1 MLKGRRFRSNND
13 RRGSALLVPTAVGE
27 SRIGYNNKGADYKIG
42 PLKEGVFRGNNG
54 SGREFN
60 LSQKKR
66 PNRKIGSLKEG
77 GDLLSHRIAVPS
89 AQTGLTSLFGM
100 VRGEPRRYNHLNF
113 SIPAKAG
120 ISVEYP

>member
-1 MLKGRRFRSNND
+1 MVKVLKAS
-13 RRGSALLVPTAVGE
+13 LEVKTAVGE
-27 SRIGYNNKGADYKIG
+27 NSIYPK
-42 PLKEGVFRGNNG
+42 
-54 SGREFN
+54 
-60 LSQKKR
+60 KKR
-66 PNRKIGSLKEG
+66 PDRKIGSLKEG